1 MQDSMAHPQVSA
13 SVEMPSWKTIT
24 AWTCAILL
32 AVLFLVAGVWKTTDP
47 FGASARLA
55 QAKAPSWIALPGAV
69 LLGTGEVFAGLLLL
83 IPRFRRWGALLTGL
97 MLVFFMIWVGYFY
110 QDLKG
115 EECQCFPWLKRAVG
129 PGFFIGDA
137 IMLLFAALA
146 YLWSKPSESLRTA
159 AMILAGTGV
168 FAAASYGVAH
178 TQNSGVKAPES
189 VMVDGKKTALDLG
202 KVFLYFY
209 DPECSH
215 CDEAAKRMATH
226 KWKEVK
232 IIGVPTRMPQ
242 FGLDFMQS
250 TKLNAPN
257 TSDLEI
263 LKKTFPFGDPPFG
276 VALENG
282 RQKTSTPIFDKTEP
296 EQTLRKLGFIE

>member
-1 MQDSMAHPQVSA
+1 MAHPHVGA
-13 SVEMPSWKTIT
+13 SVDTPSWKNIT
-24 AWTCAILL
+24 VWTCAILL
-32 AVLFLVAGVWKTTDP
+32 AALFLVAGIWKTTDP

-55 QAKAPSWIALPGAV
+55 QARAPGWIALPGAV
-69 LLGTGEVFAGLLLL
+69 LLGTGEVFCGVLLL

-110 QDLKG
+110 NELRG
-115 EECQCFPWLKRAVG
+115 EECQCFPFIKRAVG
-129 PGFFIGDA
+129 PGFFIGDGV
-137 IMLLFAALA
+137 MMLFAWLA
-146 YLWSKPSESLRTA
+146 YVWSKPSENLRTA
-159 AMILAGTGV
+159 AMILAGVAV
-168 FAAASYGVAH
+168 FSAASYGVAH

-189 VMVDGKKTALDLG
+189 IMVDGKKTPLDLG
-202 KVFLYFY
+202 RVFLYFY

-215 CDEAAKRMATH
+215 CDEAAKHMATH
-226 KWKEVK
+226 KWKDVK

-242 FGLDFMQS
+242 FGQDFMQS

-257 TSDLEI
+257 TSDFEL

-282 RQKTSTPIFDKTEP
+282 RQKTSVAIFDKSEP
-296 EQTLRKLGFIE
+296 EQTLRKLGYIE